1 MIISSEMAGHSEADL
16 HYALCVANLEGA
28 QRLSKDMII
37 GGFSASFSHAT
48 VIISLVHHG
57 VELFLK
63 YAISKS
69 GKKTPTHHYIRGLLK
84 EYMAA
89 YPDER
94 FRLDLPFITQYL
106 GYSEEKIN
114 ELIKK
119 EEICKN
125 QTDQMGRYHCDQY
138 GKPWEGTHAFT
149 PEYFLAEAE
158 FLISRF
164 ATLRS
169 QIDSV

>member
-1 MIISSEMAGHSEADL
+1 MIISSEISGHSEADL

-28 QRLSKDMII
+28 KRLSKDMIF
-37 GGFSASFSHAT
+37 GGFSATFNHAT
-48 VIISLVHHG
+48 VIISLVHHS

-84 EYMAA
+84 EYEAT
-89 YPDER
+89 YPDES

-106 GYSEEKIN
+106 GYPDEEID

-119 EEICKN
+119 EENCKKQN
-125 QTDQMGRYHCDQY
+125 RPNG
-138 GKPWEGTHAFT
+138 P
-149 PEYFLAEAE
+149 
-158 FLISRF
+158 IS
-164 ATLRS
+164 L
-169 QIDSV
+169 